1 MNKDLEELEENLKQ
15 KQKPKKKDQ
24 KISGRSVF
32 KLQEIIQAKA
42 VSSEVERKKKAKK
55 DIDRENSKQDS
66 DLKQK
71 TTS

>member
-1 MNKDLEELEENLKQ
+1 MNQNLEELEENLKQ

>member
-15 KQKPKKKDQ
+15 KQKPKKKDH

-32 KLQEIIQAKA
+32 KLQQIIQAKA
-42 VSSEVERKKKAKK
+42 VLSEVERKKKAKK